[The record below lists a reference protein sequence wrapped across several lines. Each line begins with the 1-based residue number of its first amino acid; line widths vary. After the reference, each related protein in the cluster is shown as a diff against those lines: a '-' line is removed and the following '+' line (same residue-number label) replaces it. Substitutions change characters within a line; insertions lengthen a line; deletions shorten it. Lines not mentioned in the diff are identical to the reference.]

1 VPQSLNIDPS
11 LIQIIY
17 AERAHWVYIPDHDR
31 TMTSTRQQQAKLA
44 KPKHKG
50 SWKSLKDKGWQDQG
64 KGQE

>member
-44 KPKHKG
+44 KPK
-50 SWKSLKDKGWQDQG
+50 QRVAG
-64 KGQE
+64 KA